1 MYTLYF
7 KSYEYECQII
17 IIDVQAI
24 YHIRYF
30 LQKGELASRSLLSE
44 GRYFRGVDA
53 FGIFANTC
61 DILSLLSG
69 GEGKRERE

>member
-1 MYTLYF
+1 M
-7 KSYEYECQII
+7 I
-17 IIDVQAI
+17 IIDVQVI

-44 GRYFRGVDA
+44 GRYFGGIAA

-61 DILSLLSG
+61 DILSLQSE
-69 GEGKRERE
+69 GEGARERITLERY